1 MVERI
6 VDAVLETDVRAYR
19 RPGAGAVADTYCLEL
34 AGDPPNAVCKLAGAS
49 VWTGPGSP
57 GRSVVGRNCGDSS
70 GTGCGNSVS
79 GFILP
84 FPVLSPMDERR
95 SVDRNWLAVSGLTVF
110 AAIMTALVAA
120 VDLGLLTAGFGAALA
135 AVAVGGV
142 GITAADRLSAAWA
155 EHRPYVW
162 FSVGLFT
169 LGGLL
174 GAALLA
180 AGIDL
185 TDLFL
190 EILEEEFAADE
201 EVPDDEFEI
210 DISASF
216 FIFQNTPPFLLSIF
230 GVLTLGL
237 LTFLVMFVN
246 GVLVGNVA
254 LSMAGVAGID
264 FVIVALLPHGVFELP
279 ALFVAAGVGF
289 RLLHRL
295 GQRVLGT
302 REAFVTR
309 EYLVQTGTLVL
320 FAWLLLVVAAF
331 VEAYLTP
338 TLLEALFA
346 ARLE

>member
-1 MVERI
+1 
-6 VDAVLETDVRAYR
+6 
-19 RPGAGAVADTYCLEL
+19 
-34 AGDPPNAVCKLAGAS
+34 
-49 VWTGPGSP
+49 
-57 GRSVVGRNCGDSS
+57 
-70 GTGCGNSVS
+70 
-79 GFILP
+79 
-84 FPVLSPMDERR
+84 MDERR
-95 SVDRNWLAVSGLTVF
+95 PVDRNWLAVSSLAVF
-110 AAIMTALVAA
+110 AAVVTALLA
-120 VDLGLLTAGFGAALA
+120 VVSLGLLTAGLGATLA

-162 FSVGLFT
+162 FSVGLFAV
-169 LGGLL
+169 GGLL

-180 AGIDL
+180 AGVDL
-185 TDLFL
+185 TELFL
-190 EILEEEFAADE
+190 ELLEEEFAADE
-201 EVPDDEFEI
+201 ESPDDELEI
-210 DISASF
+210 DISATF
-216 FIFQNTPPFLLSIF
+216 FVFQNTPPFLLSIF

-254 LSMAGVAGID
+254 LSVAGTVGVD
-264 FVIVALLPHGVFELP
+264 FVLVGLAPHGIFELP

-295 GQRVLGT
+295 VQRVVGS

-338 TLLEALFA
+338 TLLEALFS